1 MKTKTL
7 FIKLLLTALLMI
19 AFFSCAKSG
28 TANLITVLMIAF
40 FACRNSSASNKN
52 QNNKPGESDDTG
64 GNTKWDGVN
73 ENIIEFGF
81 KPDAITSSASPF
93 YSSAFVYSFEEIIY
107 KGSPY
112 AVVST
117 YKNCSVYK
125 YGSGWQTVNTGNVV
139 LTLLNGNRK
148 FIVDYP
154 GIRESFPEIIYVY
167 QQQQAHEKIS
177 TSHQ

>member
-7 FIKLLLTALLMI
+7 FTELLLTALLMI

-28 TANLITVLMIAF
+28 ASNLISTLMIAF

-52 QNNKPGESDDTG
+52 QNNKPCESDDTR

-73 ENIIEFGF
+73 ENIIEFVF
-81 KPDAITSSASPF
+81 NPDTITSSASPS
-93 YSSAFVYSFEEIIY
+93 YSSTFVYLFEEIIS

-112 AVVST
+112 AVVRP

-125 YGSGWQTVNTGNVV
+125 YGPGWQSVNTGNVV
-139 LTLLNGNRK
+139 MTLQNGNTK

-154 GIRESFPEIIYVY
+154 GIRKSFPKIIYEY
-167 QQQQAHEKIS
+167 QKQ
-177 TSHQ
+177 